1 MRNNVCV
8 CQELLVRTA
17 TCTSQAQKPATYS
30 VVSSTKPSLYKELA
44 LANHEAATCIY
55 SCRAS
60 EITSRNLPQ
69 NAPFQLNLVWIMSQR
84 IQAIHC

>member
-44 LANHEAATCIY
+44 LANHEAATCIH
-55 SCRAS
+55 AEPQKLPP
-60 EITSRNLPQ
+60 EICPRMH
-69 NAPFQLNLVWIMSQR
+69 PFS
-84 IQAIHC
+84 